1 MIPPW
6 NWAVAPSGS
15 QDPRSASIFWRNCS
29 SDPQRCFLSDLWGC
43 QKSYNVRPP
52 SDVCWLT
59 KAPVTIDIIININKY
74 IYIYITYKPELL
86 DYKPHEY
93 YINHSYWSY
102 WHQLNAILGAS
113 HCRIVMRWGKQHDM
127 DLQSYMNNHQIH
139 FPENNKNRIE
149 GMILG
154 WNSSGNHQL
163 NAVFNGDWTIRHWDL
178 TTYMASLTG

>member
-59 KAPVTIDIIININKY
+59 KAPVTIVINTINHSDIGVICTNWTLSWGPHIVLEKIPSRKMTEALQKTVLRRRTHQVLAAPLCLTAVAELDGCENGHPGNKTTTLYIYMYICILYIHIWYIHNY
-74 IYIYITYKPELL
+74 IYICIYDVYHI
-86 DYKPHEY
+86 
-93 YINHSYWSY
+93 
-102 WHQLNAILGAS
+102 
-113 HCRIVMRWGKQHDM
+113 
-127 DLQSYMNNHQIH
+127 YMNV
-139 FPENNKNRIE
+139 K
-149 GMILG
+149 
-154 WNSSGNHQL
+154 GN
-163 NAVFNGDWTIRHWDL
+163 
-178 TTYMASLTG
+178 